1 MEFTYVE
8 ALIVLLMVG
17 AFWKFTQV
25 ENEITECKQVITHLM
40 LEQINDR
47 NTKD

>member
-1 MEFTYVE
+1 MELFYVD
-8 ALIVLLMVG
+8 ALIIVLMVL

-40 LEQINDR
+40 LEQINDQ